1 MRNIKKLLT
10 LTSLF
15 LVLISFPVSA
25 TAATDSEKFQFQLDI
40 SSADELLPGDI
51 SEHILLV
58 QNHTDRRLAYMV
70 ETVTFTGSEALAEEL
85 ELSLLD
91 GEVSFLHGTVAALSR
106 TDSFEVILTHP
117 AGRDKYLTLRL
128 HLRKEATNT
137 VAGDTLTLSICLSG
151 TDAPLQTR
159 PPEETKK
166 PPETP
171 AETQRPPE
179 AAQPEETMKPPPSSG
194 AGTQDVENAS
204 DGRPFG
210 GSQTGSGGHGGTS
223 IRGEGYDGKTHGLHA
238 EDPPGTRMDQLME
251 WIDRIYEHPE
261 NLVETAPRPY
271 GDGGKLSSGHRE
283 YTEETRRKAA
293 GAGAERDFSAAK
305 SAGEKENEKKNGTT
319 NDGGNARLALRIRD
333 VSPKHASVQISTE
346 GGSGTIQD
354 PITLYIGPTQREKAL
369 LVTCLFLFI
378 LLLILIIIKCWLLYR
393 ATQSETQEGRE
404 YASTEQ
410 GV

>member
-15 LVLISFPVSA
+15 LVLFSFPVSA
-25 TAATDSEKFQFQLDI
+25 TAATDSEKFQFQLDL
-40 SSADELLPGDI
+40 SSVDELLPGDL

-91 GEVSFLHGTVAALSR
+91 GDASFLHGTVAALSG
-106 TDSFEVILTHP
+106 TDSFDVILTHP

-151 TDAPLQTR
+151 TDAPLQER
-159 PPEETKK
+159 PPEETENS
-166 PPETP
+166 PETP

-179 AAQPEETMKPPPSSG
+179 AVQPEETMKPPSSSG

-204 DGRPFG
+204 DGRPSG

-223 IRGEGYDGKTHGLHA
+223 ICGK
-238 EDPPGTRMDQLME
+238 R
-251 WIDRIYEHPE
+251 
-261 NLVETAPRPY
+261 
-271 GDGGKLSSGHRE
+271 SSGHRE
-283 YTEETRRKAA
+283 YTEDTRRKAA
-293 GAGAERDFSAAK
+293 GAGAERNFSAAE
-305 SAGEKENEKKNGTT
+305 SAGKKENEKKNGTT

-354 PITLYIGPTQREKAL
+354 PVTLYIGPTQREKVL

-378 LLLILIIIKCWLLYR
+378 LLLVLIIMKCWLLYR
-393 ATQSETQEGRE
+393 ATQSENQEDSG
-404 YASTEQ
+404 YVSTEQ
-410 GV
+410 SV

>member
-15 LVLISFPVSA
+15 LVLFSFPVSA

-91 GEVSFLHGTVAALSR
+91 GEASFLHGTVAALSR

-151 TDAPLQTR
+151 TDAPLQAR
-159 PPEETKK
+159 PPEETEK

-179 AAQPEETMKPPPSSG
+179 AAQPEETMKPPPSSST
-194 AGTQDVENAS
+194 GTQDVENVS

-223 IRGEGYDGKTHGLHA
+223 IRGEGYDGKPHGLHA
-238 EDPPGTRMDQLME
+238 EDPPGISNPSTE
-251 WIDRIYEHPE
+251 DRKCTKKELP
-261 NLVETAPRPY
+261 
-271 GDGGKLSSGHRE
+271 
-283 YTEETRRKAA
+283 ETRRKAA
-293 GAGAERDFSAAK
+293 GAGAKRDFSAAK
-305 SAGEKENEKKNGTT
+305 SAGEKENEKKNSTT
-319 NDGGNARLALRIRD
+319 NDGGNARLALHIRD

>member
-15 LVLISFPVSA
+15 LVLFSFPVSA

-91 GEVSFLHGTVAALSR
+91 GETSFLHGTVAALSR

-151 TDAPLQTR
+151 TDAPLQAR
-159 PPEETKK
+159 PPEETEK

-194 AGTQDVENAS
+194 TGTQDVENAS

-223 IRGEGYDGKTHGLHA
+223 IRGEGHDGKTHGLHA
-238 EDPPGTRMDQLME
+238 EDPPGISNPSTE
-251 WIDRIYEHPE
+251 DRKCTMKELP
-261 NLVETAPRPY
+261 
-271 GDGGKLSSGHRE
+271 K
-283 YTEETRRKAA
+283 TRRKAA
-293 GAGAERDFSAAK
+293 GAGAERDFSAAE
-305 SAGEKENEKKNGTT
+305 SAGKTGNEKKNGTT
-319 NDGGNARLALRIRD
+319 NDGGNVRLALRIRD

-354 PITLYIGPTQREKAL
+354 PVTLYIGPTQREKVL
-369 LVTCLFLFI
+369 LVICLFLFV
-378 LLLILIIIKCWLLYR
+378 LLLILIIMKCWLLYR
-393 ATQSETQEGRE
+393 ATQSENQEDSV